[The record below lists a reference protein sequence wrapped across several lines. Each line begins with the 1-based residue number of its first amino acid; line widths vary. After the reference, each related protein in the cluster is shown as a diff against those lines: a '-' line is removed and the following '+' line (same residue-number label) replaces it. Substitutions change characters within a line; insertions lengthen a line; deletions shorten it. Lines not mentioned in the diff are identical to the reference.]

1 MLAIIEKWKPF
12 THGYSI
18 PPDNERSIQIMQNL
32 DMILIRWDM
41 NDIDHEYAGSID
53 FLNDYID
60 TIRFL
65 PDPNQPHFQRDFNI
79 SVLKGKFK
87 YQEREFAI
95 INYSFLNFIKKCK
108 KYYKN
113 KLIHYK
119 NIKNLLYR
127 QVHGCLPPPLV

>member
-1 MLAIIEKWKPF
+1 MLAIIEKWKPL

-32 DMILIRWDM
+32 HFILIRWNM
-41 NDIDHEYAGSID
+41 NDIDQQYTGSID

-65 PDPNQPHFQRDFNI
+65 PDLAASAALQRNFNI
-79 SVLKGKFK
+79 SVLKGKFIYK
-87 YQEREFAI
+87 EREFAI

-127 QVHGCLPPPLV
+127 QVHGCLPRLV